1 MIKADSDERIAEDS
15 SGKQIGEP
23 SAEQR
28 MAAGVDG
35 GEIIKAVIEQ
45 KDDEITRG
53 EKKKDD
59 EITRGEKKNDTEI
72 IQREKKKDN
81 EIKQG
86 ENHDGIPESKGV
98 GAINEEK
105 EIVKGRK

>member
-45 KDDEITRG
+45 
-53 EKKKDD
+53 KDD